1 MKLAILGTGK
11 MVQDLLTTLHKV
23 EIESLS
29 LLATERSRAHAEQL
43 AATYG
48 IGAVFYDYAAL
59 LASDVDTVYIA
70 LPNHLHFTFARQ
82 ALQAGKHLIIEK
94 PITSNTAEL
103 AALTALAAEKQLM
116 VLEAMNVHALPSYR
130 ALRASLPALGDLR
143 LVSLNYSQ
151 YSSRYAAF
159 QAGEVHAAFDPQK
172 SGGALMDINIYNV
185 HFAIGLFGK
194 PQAVSYQA
202 NIQRGID
209 TSGVMI
215 LDYGSF
221 KCVCIGAKDCQAP
234 TVSVLQGEKASISL
248 TLPVSQAVSF
258 DLLRHDGTGEHHD
271 FTDGEHRLLY
281 EFQAFARII
290 DGRDFATAEKLLT
303 VSRQVA
309 EVMEEGRRQQ
319 GIVFPADTAGETL

>member
-23 EIESLS
+23 DTESLS
-29 LLATERSRAHAEQL
+29 LLATERSRARAEQL
-43 AATYG
+43 AAKYG
-48 IGAVFYDYAAL
+48 ISAVFYDYTRL

-70 LPNHLHFTFARQ
+70 LPNHLHFSFARQ
-82 ALQAGKHLIIEK
+82 ALEAGKHLIIEK

-103 AALTALAAEKQLM
+103 AALTSLAEQKQLII
-116 VLEAMNVHALPSYR
+116 LEAMNVHSLPSYR
-130 ALRASLPALGDLR
+130 ALQSSLPALGDMR

-151 YSSRYAAF
+151 YSSRYDAF
-159 QAGEVHAAFDPQK
+159 QAGDVHAAFDPQK

-185 HFAIGLFGK
+185 HFAVGLFGK
-194 PQAVSYQA
+194 PQAVSYHA

-221 KCVCIGAKDCQAP
+221 KCVCIGAKDSQAP
-234 TVSVLQGEKASISL
+234 TVSVLQGEKASVSL

-258 DLLRHDGTGEHHD
+258 DLIRHDGTCEHHD

-290 DGRDFATAEKLLT
+290 DGRDFTTAQKMLT
-303 VSRQVA
+303 ISRQVA
-309 EVMEEGRRQQ
+309 EVMEEGRHQQ
-319 GIVFPADTAGETL
+319 GVIFPADSL